1 MICKSCGKDTEL
13 IQYDK
18 NDFYTPYEG
27 LCKECQKK
35 SFEMQLAKLDEGI
48 YYRQKTLDE
57 IRGFYESER
66 TNSASA

>member
-1 MICKSCGKDTEL
+1 MICKSCGKDAEL

-35 SFEMQLAKLDEGI
+35 SFKIQLAKLDEGI
-48 YYRQKTLDE
+48 YYREKTLE
-57 IRGFYESER
+57 QIRAFNESDR
-66 TNSASA
+66 TRRTS